1 MFHLCYSAVDENGD
15 GIEKNL
21 ENGGDTEEE
30 DEEEEEASK
39 PKTMPSEDEVRVQIV
54 TNVWIDHKG

>member
-30 DEEEEEASK
+30 DEEEEEEEEASK
-39 PKTMPSEDEVRVQIV
+39 PKTMPSEDEVRV
-54 TNVWIDHKG
+54 